1 MRYTARSRDR
11 SKNLLALLTGAA
23 TFGTVA
29 ATGAVTG
36 VAAHRSAL
44 DTQAREEADAFR
56 AASVRAAAGRAAQ
69 RIPWSRVVT
78 VVKDRPRRTVVHTV
92 VVHRASAPGVASAGA
107 GAPVSTPSYVPP
119 APSSGSSGRGPVT
132 RAPSP
137 PQPAP
142 QPAPAPA
149 PKPAPAPAPAPAP
162 SSGS

>member
-1 MRYTARSRDR
+1 MRYTARTRDR

-36 VAAHRSAL
+36 VVAHRSAL
-44 DTQAREEADAFR
+44 DAQAREEADAFR
-56 AASVRAAAGRAAQ
+56 TASVRAAAGRAAQ

-92 VVHRASAPGVASAGA
+92 VVHRASAPGVAAAGA
-107 GAPVSTPSYVPP
+107 GAPLSTPSYSSPVS
-119 APSSGSSGRGPVT
+119 SSGPSGSGSVT
-132 RAPSP
+132 RVPSP
-137 PQPAP
+137 PRVV
-142 QPAPAPA
+142 PAPAP
-149 PKPAPAPAPAPAP
+149 PPAPAPAPAPAP